1 MPNLNPSQ
9 LLPGLWACRA
19 ISPMPDEGG
28 LSDLEIQT
36 FNYFLDLHRLR
47 FGRSQNR
54 RRPRDGFTRGRVEAH
69 RQSDAGSV
77 PRHVLRPLAI
87 RGALAGGGDLSLCL

>member
-1 MPNLNPSQ
+1 
-9 LLPGLWACRA
+9 
-19 ISPMPDEGG
+19 MPDEGG

-77 PRHVLRPLAI
+77 PRLVLRPLAI